1 LWLVEAVVDMLDIP
15 FSMQATKIVNL
26 EEVVVLEEWNMHQHY
41 PSRGILLSL

>member
-1 LWLVEAVVDMLDIP
+1 LWLVEAVVELLDMTLSI
-15 FSMQATKIVNL
+15 QATKIVNL